1 MDTPEPGSLLPQL
14 PANLDDSAALDRW
27 CREWN
32 AWIATEAVKP
42 NWSWLKPITPDML
55 REIIDEEKQLRADIA
70 RGYQQVELATARSDL
85 NALETHLRATDPQFE
100 AKRVLLVPILRP
112 IFRHIPP
119 ANWKPLFEQAYA
131 RLQVPTAASSEE
143 QRELEDARKALN
155 TLEDQLKTRD
165 PDYQVKRALLV
176 PVLQPLFKQ
185 IPPSKWLASFEE
197 AYAGIRLPAAGTVP
211 SEGDK
216 LMRNAESN
224 PLNFDVITQIEKECS
239 AHWTKEIE
247 ESNRVYVENE
257 MDRCILPDLRR
268 NAINETLSER
278 QYRGIVSAA
287 WMMAKDLFYALHH
300 NARTAEQNERPNCFW
315 CHQGWKFQNNPL
327 SFLLLGDRRRGYAIH
342 KDWLVISA
350 ANYLKRPEIRTNHF
364 DWLYLDSMICCELE
378 VLAQEVFVRGMGTK
392 INWAA
397 VFARA
402 KRGIDIHQVVSK
414 YVPLLILFR
423 LLGFSVNYLSMPALA
438 YWLRMKGHDIA
449 SIWTIGL
456 WAAVV
461 ALGWITYPSRRRV
474 RRKGER
480 LLAHLVDLNEML
492 AARTIS
498 PRRLREKLD
507 VATADGMVFDGAV
520 TAIVDR
526 MMTRDPAAFVHL
538 M

>member
-1 MDTPEPGSLLPQL
+1 MDTPEHGSPLPQL
-14 PANLDDSAALDRW
+14 PVNLDDSAALDRW
-27 CREWN
+27 CRQWN
-32 AWIATEAVKP
+32 AWIANEAVKP
-42 NWSWLKPITPDML
+42 NWSWLKPITPEML

-85 NALETHLRATDPQFE
+85 NALEAHLLATDPQFE
-100 AKRVLLVPILRP
+100 AKRALLVPILRP

-131 RLQVPTAASSEE
+131 RLQVPASASSEE
-143 QRELEDARKALN
+143 QRELDEARTALR
-155 TLEDQLKTRD
+155 TLENKLIIQD
-165 PDYQVKRALLV
+165 PDYAVKKAFLV

-211 SEGDK
+211 SEGDT
-216 LMRNAESN
+216 LMRNAETR
-224 PLNFDVITQIEKECS
+224 PLNSDLITRIEKECS

-247 ESNRVYVENE
+247 EPNRVYVENE
-257 MDRCILPDLRR
+257 MDRYILPDLRR
-268 NAINETLSER
+268 NAFNETLSER
-278 QYRGIVSAA
+278 QYRSIVSAA
-287 WMMAKDLFYALHH
+287 WMMAKDLFYALHY
-300 NARTAEQNERPNCFW
+300 NARTAEQSERPDFFW
-315 CHQGWKFQNNPL
+315 DHQGWTFEKNPL
-327 SFLLLGDRRRGYAIH
+327 SFLLVGDKRCGYAIH
-342 KDWLVISA
+342 KDRLAISA
-350 ANYLKRPEIRTNHF
+350 ANYLKHPEIRTNHF

-378 VLAQEVFVRGMGTK
+378 VLAEEVFVRGMGTK

-402 KRGIDIHQVVSK
+402 KRGIDIRQVVSK

-438 YWLRMKGHDIA
+438 YWLHMEEHDIA

-456 WAAVV
+456 WGAVV
-461 ALGWITYPSRRRV
+461 TLGWTTYPLRRRV

-526 MMTRDPAAFVHL
+526 MMTRDAAAFVHL

>member
-131 RLQVPTAASSEE
+131 RLQVPTATSSEE

-165 PDYQVKRALLV
+165 PDYQAKRALLV

-197 AYAGIRLPAAGTVP
+197 AYAGIRLPAAGTIP
-211 SEGDK
+211 SEGGDT
-216 LMRNAESN
+216 LTRDAEPK
-224 PLNFDVITQIEKECS
+224 PLHWSIITRIEKECG
-239 AHWTKEIE
+239 AYWTKGMEK
-247 ESNRVYVENE
+247 SNRVYVENE
-257 MDRCILPDLRR
+257 MDRILPDLRR
-268 NAINETLSER
+268 NAYNVILTER
-278 QYRGIVSAA
+278 QYQEIVSAA
-287 WMMAKDLFYALHH
+287 WMMAKDLFHALHR
-300 NARTAEQNERPNCFW
+300 NAGTSVQNERPNVFW
-315 CHQGWKFQNNPL
+315 DHRGWNFKNNSL
-327 SFLLLGDRRRGYAIH
+327 SFLFVGDRRCGYAID
-342 KDWLVISA
+342 KGELAISA

-378 VLAQEVFVRGMGTK
+378 VLAEEVYVRGMGTK
-392 INWAA
+392 IDWAA
-397 VFARA
+397 VIARG
-402 KRGIDIHQVVSK
+402 KRGIDIRQLVSK

-438 YWLRMKGHDIA
+438 YCLHMNGHDIA

-456 WAAVV
+456 WGAVV
-461 ALGWITYPSRRRV
+461 VLGWITYPSRRRV

-492 AARTIS
+492 AERTIS

-526 MMTRDPAAFVHL
+526 MMTRDPATFVHL